1 MSSSWT
7 SMGQVIGRAMRRNGL
22 KDTSLIPD
30 LNEWTAE
37 AMELLQLT
45 LTLEHTF
52 EVIESRFHKAKK
64 PCGCAEVY
72 AAEYCGYRLG
82 QNNTVRD
89 PRAPWTLPQSH
100 DVFDAVFVSATT
112 KENTP
117 SGNFLYTSE
126 FTKVTQMDWHSGEWY
141 KEEGSYILT
150 SFPEGAVTLFFGKVP
165 VDRDGFLM
173 IPNDGSYKEAITW
186 FLLARLDGRG
196 YPTRGYTGPQM
207 DQMFEKFAGRATE
220 SITMPSVEKV
230 EATKNQLIQ
239 LLPNEDYYASM
250 FISPTGFN
258 LLP

>member
-89 PRAPWTLPQSH
+89 PR
-100 DVFDAVFVSATT
+100 
-112 KENTP
+112 
-117 SGNFLYTSE
+117 GNFLYTSE

-196 YPTRGYTGPQM
+196 YPTKGYTGPQM
-207 DQMFEKFAGRATE
+207 DQMFEKFAGRAIE

>member
-1 MSSSWT
+1 
-7 SMGQVIGRAMRRNGL
+7 MGQVIGRALRRNGL

-37 AMELLQLT
+37 AMELMQMT

-52 EVIESRFHKAKK
+52 ETIDSRFHKAKK

-72 AAEYCGYRLG
+72 AIEYCGYRLG

-89 PRAPWTLPQSH
+89 PRVPWIPSVSH
-100 DVFDAVFVSATT
+100 DVFDAVFVSSTT

-126 FTKVTQMDWHSGEWY
+126 FQKVTQMDWHCGEWY
-141 KEEGSYILT
+141 KEEGPYILT
-150 SFPEGAVTLFFGKVP
+150 SFSEGSVTVFFGKVP

-173 IPNDGSYKEAITW
+173 IPNNGPYKEAITW

-196 YPTRGYTGPQM
+196 YPTHGYTGAQM
-207 DQMFEKFAGRATE
+207 DQMFERFAGRAAE
-220 SITMPSVEKV
+220 SITMPSVEKI
-230 EATKNQLIQ
+230 EATTQQLIQ
-239 LLPNEDYYASM
+239 LLPNDNYYYSM
-250 FISPTGFN
+250 FTGRI
-258 LLP
+258 